1 MSLHDA
7 IAAELPFLRQQ
18 AESRMTSRATIR
30 RRGAATVVDDAR
42 VYSWTVV
49 AADVPLR
56 ISTQGGSAS
65 PSSTDAL
72 GSARV
77 EVDHL
82 AAHLPV
88 GTPLVAGD
96 LLDVTAGETAPRVL
110 RVISAGRRDQAT
122 ALRVRVE
129 DEPRPEEWA

>member
-1 MSLHDA
+1 MSLNDA

-56 ISTQGGSAS
+56 IGGQRG
-65 PSSTDAL
+65 PEQSSTDAL
-72 GSARV
+72 GAVRV

-88 GTPLVAGD
+88 GTPLLAGD